1 MRLSLTRCPKA
12 GKPGSAGLGRP
23 LQTDAAGALSG
34 DGERSTE
41 KGREESG
48 MSSEALA
55 EALLAR
61 GYQLTEARR
70 TVLTAISAWSGCF
83 SSRDLCR
90 KLQAERSG
98 VGRATVFRTLN
109 LLLELGLLE
118 RIRGTDD
125 VERYLVTYTGDH
137 HHHLICSS
145 CGWVEELPEC
155 PVADKLAELAAA
167 RHFQMK
173 SHSLEVYGLCER
185 CAGKRPGQSSK

>member
-1 MRLSLTRCPKA
+1 
-12 GKPGSAGLGRP
+12 
-23 LQTDAAGALSG
+23 
-34 DGERSTE
+34 
-41 KGREESG
+41 

-61 GYQLTEARR
+61 GCQLTAARR
-70 TVLTAISAWSGCF
+70 TVLAAISAWPGCF
-83 SSRDLCR
+83 SSRELCR

-109 LLLELGLLE
+109 LLAELGLLE

-125 VERYLVTYTGDH
+125 VERYLVTCTGEH

-145 CGWVEELPEC
+145 CGRVEELPEC

-167 RHFQMK
+167 RHFQVK
-173 SHSLEVYGLCER
+173 SHNLEVFGLCER
-185 CAGKRPGQSSK
+185 CAGKRSGRGNR